1 MNETRFIEL
10 LNLYVDQQLSAPE
23 AAELEAEIQRNPARH
38 RTYRQYCRMQKGC
51 AQLFEHERSFA
62 PASGKLSRALTEADR
77 KILAFPATPDRGV
90 WATRYS
96 FAAVAAAACVAFVIV
111 RQTNQSLAP
120 TAPSIAIAAPAVPA
134 VEAPVAVVAVA
145 APGEAGV
152 TSGFSTEVPELRFGA
167 LAVSMSDGMF
177 FNDRV
182 RPEVSSSLVWMQDVQ
197 LKPIRK
203 VSTEEFLFR
212 TASPKVTDEALLPAR
227 GADDESAES
236 AAFTFT
242 K

>member
-51 AQLFEHERSFA
+51 AQLFEHERAFA
-62 PASGKLSRALTEADR
+62 PASAKLSRALTEADR

-111 RQTNQSLAP
+111 RQTNESLAP
-120 TAPSIAIAAPAVPA
+120 TAPSVAVAAPAVLTA
-134 VEAPVAVVAVA
+134 EAPVAVAAVA

-152 TSGFSTEVPELRFGA
+152 TSGFSAEVPELGFGA

-177 FNDRV
+177 FNDRAS
-182 RPEVSSSLVWMQDVQ
+182 PEVSSLVWMQDVQ

-212 TASPKVTDEALLPAR
+212 TASPKVTDEALLPVR
-227 GADDESAES
+227 GTDDESAES